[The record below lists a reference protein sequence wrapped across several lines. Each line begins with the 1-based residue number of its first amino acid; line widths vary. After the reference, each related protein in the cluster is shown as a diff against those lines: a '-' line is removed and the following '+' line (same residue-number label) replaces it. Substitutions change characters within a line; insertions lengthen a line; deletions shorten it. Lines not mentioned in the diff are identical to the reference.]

1 MIEHIN
7 HVGIIVRNLD
17 EAVNLYCKLLGCER
31 PTEFKEWPDQGMKN
45 AIIRFGDQGFEL
57 MEPLPGSTLAKFL
70 ETKGEGLHHVSL
82 VVRDIKS
89 ANESLAREGAKLI
102 KAHPAVT
109 FVHPQSTTG
118 VLVELID
125 SNWSRLQS

>member
-1 MIEHIN
+1 MIDRIS
-7 HVGIIVRNLD
+7 HVGIIVRNLE
-17 EAVNLYCKLLGCER
+17 EAVNLYCKLLGCKK

-45 AIIRFGDQGFEL
+45 AIILFGDQGFEL
-57 MEPLPGSTLAKFL
+57 MEPFPGTPLAKFL

-82 VVRDIKS
+82 VVKNIKS
-89 ANESLAREGAKLI
+89 ANESLAHAGAKLI

-118 VLVELID
+118 VLIELID
-125 SNWSRLQS
+125 SNWSKLNS

>member
-1 MIEHIN
+1 MIERISHI
-7 HVGIIVRNLD
+7 GIIVKNLE

-31 PTEFKEWPDQGMKN
+31 PTEFKQWPDQGMKN
-45 AIIRFGDQGFEL
+45 AIIKFGDQGFEL
-57 MEPLPGSTLAKFL
+57 MEPLPGSPLAKFL

-82 VVRDIKS
+82 VVKDIKS
-89 ANESLAREGAKLI
+89 TNESLAQEGAKLI

-125 SNWSRLQS
+125 SKWSKLHS

>member
-17 EAVNLYCKLLGCER
+17 EAVNLYCKLLGCKK

-45 AIIRFGDQGFEL
+45 AIIRFGDLGFEL
-57 MEPLPGSTLAKFL
+57 MEPFPGTPLAKFL

-82 VVRDIKS
+82 VVKDINL
-89 ANESLAREGAKLI
+89 ANESLTRAGAKLI
-102 KAHPAVT
+102 KAHAAVT

-118 VLVELID
+118 VLMELID
-125 SNWSRLQS
+125 SNWSKLKS

>member
-7 HVGIIVRNLD
+7 HVGIIVRNLE

-31 PTEFKEWPDQGMKN
+31 PAAFKEWPDQGMRN

-57 MEPLPGSTLAKFL
+57 MEPLPGTPLAKFL
-70 ETKGEGLHHVSL
+70 EIKGEGLHHVSL
-82 VVRDIKS
+82 VVKDIKS
-89 ANESLAREGAKLI
+89 ANESLTKEGAKLI

-125 SNWSRLQS
+125 STWSRSQS